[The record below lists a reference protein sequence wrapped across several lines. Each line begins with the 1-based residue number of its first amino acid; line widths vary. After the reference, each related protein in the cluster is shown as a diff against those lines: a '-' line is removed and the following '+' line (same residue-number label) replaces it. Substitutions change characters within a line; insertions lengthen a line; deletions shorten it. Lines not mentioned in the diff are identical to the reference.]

1 MMYINIKKLYSWRI
15 RPYKIPSFFFPLLF
29 PFFSLFPL
37 FSSSPLFPLF
47 PPHGVRVCPSFG
59 CQHLRF
65 NPREKPDTCAPSP
78 AAKHSPSY
86 SLPACVCVCVL
97 NLPSCVCILCETII
111 YLCVY
116 ACVCVRETGPLQC
129 SKWDVTVCV

>member
-1 MMYINIKKLYSWRI
+1 MHTKSEVKCFKNNLLCKSTLKNFTHGGLGHTKSL
-15 RPYKIPSFFFPLLF
+15 PSFFPS
-29 PFFSLFPL
+29 FSLFSLFFPL
-37 FSSSPLFPLF
+37 FSSSPPSSPLFPFF
-47 PPHGVRVCPSFG
+47 PPHGVRLCPSFG

-111 YLCVY
+111 
-116 ACVCVRETGPLQC
+116 
-129 SKWDVTVCV
+129 